1 MPRPVAHKTQIAAAA
16 LLFSTGGAAIK
27 ATTLDAL
34 QLAGLRSAVAAL
46 VLWLLVPSWRRFWTR
61 RSLAVGLAY
70 ATTML
75 LFVTANKL
83 TTAANVIF
91 LQATAPMYLLLLG
104 PLVLGERIARRD
116 AIQTVAMAAGLALF
130 FLGAEP
136 PTRTAPDPL
145 RGNLLAALCSLTWS
159 VTILSLRWLGRHS
172 PAGGPRGHDAPG
184 AAVVAGNLLAALIA
198 LPWALPL
205 GPRPATDVWIVL
217 YLGVFQIGL
226 AYVALTRGMR
236 HVTALEAS
244 LLLLLEPVLSSV
256 WAWLI
261 HGERPGPWSLAG
273 CATILAASVLAILWP
288 ARLPAPDPA
297 PER

>member
-1 MPRPVAHKTQIAAAA
+1 MPRPVAHKMQIAAAA

-34 QLAGLRSAVAAL
+34 QLAGLRSGIAAL
-46 VLWLLVPSWRRFWTR
+46 ALWLLMPSWRRFWTR

-70 ATTML
+70 AATML
-75 LFVTANKL
+75 LFVAANKL

-91 LQATAPMYLLLLG
+91 LQATAPMYLMLLG

-116 AIQTVAMAAGLALF
+116 AIQAAAMAVGLALF
-130 FLGAEP
+130 FLGVEP
-136 PTRTAPDPL
+136 ATRTAPDPL
-145 RGNLLAALCSLTWS
+145 RGNLLGALCSLTW
-159 VTILSLRWLGRHS
+159 VATILSLRWLGRHS
-172 PAGGPRGHDAPG
+172 PTTGHDAPG
-184 AAVVAGNLLAALIA
+184 AAVLAGNLLAALIS

-205 GPRPATDVWIVL
+205 GPRPASDGLIVV

-244 LLLLLEPVLSSV
+244 LLLLLEPVLSPV
-256 WAWLI
+256 WAWLV
-261 HGERPGPWSLAG
+261 HGERPGSWSLAG
-273 CATILAASVLAILWP
+273 CATILAASLAAILWP

-297 PER
+297 PE